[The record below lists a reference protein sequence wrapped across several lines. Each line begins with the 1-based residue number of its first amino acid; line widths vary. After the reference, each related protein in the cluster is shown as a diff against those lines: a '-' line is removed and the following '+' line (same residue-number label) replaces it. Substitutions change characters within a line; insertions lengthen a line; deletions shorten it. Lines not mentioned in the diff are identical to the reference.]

1 MTRRIDIFTGGRA
14 DWGLLSV
21 PARALA
27 ATPGVAV
34 AVIATGQHAGAQGT
48 LAAVQQ
54 DFQGPVGLVD
64 MGIADDS
71 GAALSHAMA
80 RLQHGL
86 TDHLAEARPDLLLLL
101 GDRYEVLTA
110 ATVATM
116 LSIPIA
122 HIAGGDVTEGAMD
135 DALRHA
141 ISKLS
146 HLHFATTH
154 EARRRLLAMGE
165 QPDRVV
171 VSGSPGID
179 RLLGESQIDRHGFFQ
194 AVGLEPRQ
202 RNIVVAFHPVT
213 LADNSMDQL
222 RGMLGAL
229 AHLGD
234 EIGII
239 FTGVNADPGFL
250 SVDTAIAEF
259 CSGRANAV
267 RRASLG
273 SHLYA
278 NALRHCDAVVGN
290 SSSGLYEAPTFRTP
304 TVNIGD
310 RQAGR
315 LRAASVIDCDG
326 AAQAVLG
333 ALHAAFAL
341 DCSGVTNPYGDG
353 TAGAIIARHL
363 AGLDDPRRLLRK
375 RFHDSRMA

>member
-27 ATPGVAV
+27 ATAGVAV
-34 AVIATGQHAGAQGT
+34 AVIATGQHAGPKGT
-48 LAAVQQ
+48 LASVQQ
-54 DFQGPVGLVD
+54 DFDGPVRVID
-64 MGIADDS
+64 MAIADDS
-71 GAALSHAMA
+71 GAALSHAMG

-86 TDHLAEARPDLLLLL
+86 TEHLANGPPDIILLL

-122 HIAGGDVTEGAMD
+122 HIAGGDITEGAMD

-146 HLHFATTH
+146 HLHFATTD

-179 RLLGESQIDRHGFFQ
+179 RLLGESEIDRHGFFH
-194 AVGLEPRQ
+194 AIGLKPRR
-202 RNIVVAFHPVT
+202 RNVIVTFHPVT

-222 RGMLGAL
+222 RGMLSAL
-229 AHLGD
+229 AEFGD
-234 EIGII
+234 EIGIL
-239 FTGVNADPGFL
+239 FTGVNADPGFRA
-250 SVDTAIAEF
+250 VDTAIAEF
-259 CSGRANAV
+259 CAGRINTV
-267 RRASLG
+267 QRASLG
-273 SHLYA
+273 SYLFA

-353 TAGAIIARHL
+353 TAGAIIARTL
-363 AGLDDPRRLLRK
+363 AGLDNPRGLLRK
-375 RFHDSRMA
+375 RYNDSRMA